1 MVAWSVR
8 WFFPLV
14 VVIPIVSL
22 RFRFERLLLLLL
34 LMLLLMLRLLFLLP
48 LTTSPC
54 ILRLSAFPGRC
65 CPRLRVCMGF
75 AARVCVF
82 RAGAGRVPRDAGSA
96 VHGRPGPGGLSG
108 APQGLEVVHGGGRQ
122 GQRGKEICRRG
133 AWGRLA

>member
-22 RFRFERLLLLLL
+22 WFRFERLLLLL

-75 AARVCVF
+75 AARCACSAQVLDVYRAMQAVLSTVAQAQEAYQARLKGWKWCTA
-82 RAGAGRVPRDAGSA
+82 AGA
-96 VHGRPGPGGLSG
+96 
-108 APQGLEVVHGGGRQ
+108 Q